1 MALTSAPE
9 ILHVHVND
17 AECTVPSGTRI
28 QSLLDEM
35 ALAGRL
41 GLAVAVNAKVVPR
54 ALWADQRLHEGDR
67 VLIIQA
73 SQGG

>member
-1 MALTSAPE
+1 MTVAHE

-17 AECTVPSGTRI
+17 ADRSVTSGTGLL
-28 QSLLDEM
+28 SLLEEM
-35 ALAGRL
+35 ALACRP
-41 GLAVAVNAKVVPR
+41 GLAVAVNNEVVPR
-54 ALWADQRLHEGDR
+54 ARWTDQKLHEGDR